1 MYRSTALQVARML
14 LQRYEQQQ
22 KQIHYMETIFKRM
35 ERIWNIKIDTENF
48 KIEEAELSQPS
59 QSPA

>member
-1 MYRSTALQVARML
+1 ML
-14 LQRYEQQQ
+14 LSRYEQQQ
-22 KQIHYMETIFKRM
+22 KQIRQMETVFRRM

-48 KIEEAELSQPS
+48 KIDEAELSESP